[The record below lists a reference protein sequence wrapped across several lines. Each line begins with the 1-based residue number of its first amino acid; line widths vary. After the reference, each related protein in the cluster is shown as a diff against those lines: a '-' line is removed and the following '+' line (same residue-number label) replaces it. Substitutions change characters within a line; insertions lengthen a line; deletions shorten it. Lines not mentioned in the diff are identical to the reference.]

1 MSLTEIG
8 SLDLCGEKVKLGKNG
23 NVRLVR
29 EKIDAWGNKYGIE
42 VDLWEWLT
50 SPLPDK
56 SELDNES
63 VIQARAQALLDELGK
78 ALMGFNL
85 SKDRT

>member
-1 MSLTEIG
+1 MALTEIG
-8 SLDLCGEKVKLGKNG
+8 TLDLCGEKVKLGKNG

-42 VDLWEWLT
+42 VDLWEWLI
-50 SPLPDK
+50 SAVPGSD
-56 SELDNES
+56 LDGEAV
-63 VIQARAQALLDELGK
+63 VIQVRAQALLDELGK

-85 SKDRT
+85 SKDRQ